1 MSTPVAHRP
10 SSAAP
15 LRRATAPAGPL
26 HGLARCAV
34 ALAMALAVALS
45 LLTIFAAGAT
55 AQATRIRDLTVTEG
69 NVPVRLM
76 GYGLV
81 VGLGGTGDRVTGGFS
96 SRHTVQ
102 SISNLLHRFGVEV
115 PPELL
120 RTRNVA
126 AVLVTAEASPFL
138 HPGGRFDVHVAS
150 IGDARSLDG
159 GVLWMTPLVDDVG
172 GQPLASAQGPLVIS
186 DKPGRRWD
194 MNEAAARIPAGG
206 VLEMELPR
214 TSFAGTTR
222 LILREPEL
230 ETATRIAGAI
240 NDSLGAGSARV
251 EDPGSVLLALR
262 DSTEARP
269 VQLARIGELR
279 VRPSRPAM
287 LVIDTRNGTVVAGG
301 ELTVG
306 EASVTHG
313 GITLTIDAD
322 DQSSSAARL
331 PAAEPAAPGVG
342 EPGAPVPAQ
351 GYSRRGYGALP
362 ELRVRE
368 GASVQEVASA
378 LHALQT
384 PAADVAA
391 IFESL
396 RALGAISAQVVL
408 R

>member
-1 MSTPVAHRP
+1 MSVTLLRHA
-10 SSAAP
+10 ANAP
-15 LRRATAPAGPL
+15 LRLADMARGSHRHVARAAA
-26 HGLARCAV
+26 
-34 ALAMALAVALS
+34 ALS
-45 LLTIFAAGAT
+45 LIAVVGTGAFAQET
-55 AQATRIRDLTVTEG
+55 KIRDLTIMEG
-69 NVPVRLM
+69 SVPVRLM

-102 SISNLLHRFGVEV
+102 SISNLLRRFGVEV
-115 PPELL
+115 PPDLL

-172 GQPLASAQGPLVIS
+172 GEPLASAQGPLVIS
-186 DKPGRRWD
+186 EKPGRRWD
-194 MNEAAARIPAGG
+194 ANEATARIPAGG

-214 TSFAGTTR
+214 TAFASTTR

-230 ETATRIAGAI
+230 ETASRIAQAI

-251 EDPGSVLLALR
+251 EDPGSVLLAIR
-262 DSTEARP
+262 DTTQARP
-269 VQLARIGELR
+269 VQLTRIGELR

-287 LVIDTRNGTVVAGG
+287 LVIDTRSGTVVAGG
-301 ELTVG
+301 DLTVG
-306 EASVTHG
+306 EASITHG

-322 DQSSSAARL
+322 DRTAPAGLL
-331 PAAEPAAPGVG
+331 PEPAALPPDSSG
-342 EPGAPVPAQ
+342 PGAALRTP
-351 GYSRRGYGALP
+351 YSRPGNGALP

-391 IFESL
+391 IFEAL
-396 RALGAISAQVVL
+396 RQLGALSAQVVL

>member
-1 MSTPVAHRP
+1 MSSLAALWRSAIETVRRAVRLAGSPGGFLWWAVVVLSPLPGFAT
-10 SSAAP
+10 SAA
-15 LRRATAPAGPL
+15 
-26 HGLARCAV
+26 
-34 ALAMALAVALS
+34 
-45 LLTIFAAGAT
+45 
-55 AQATRIRDLTVTEG
+55 AQETRIRDLTVMEG
-69 NVPVRLM
+69 SVPLRLM

-102 SISNLLHRFGVEV
+102 SISNLLRRFGVEV

-138 HPGGRFDVHVAS
+138 HAGGRFDVHVAS
-150 IGDARSLDG
+150 VGDARSLEG
-159 GVLWMTPLVDDVG
+159 GVLWMTPLVDDAG
-172 GQPLASAQGPLVIS
+172 GQSLASAQGPLVIS
-186 DKPGRRWD
+186 EKPGRRWD
-194 MNEAAARIPAGG
+194 LNEATARIPAGG
-206 VLEMELPR
+206 VLEIEPPR
-214 TSFAGTTR
+214 VAFASTTR
-222 LILREPEL
+222 LVLREPEL
-230 ETATRIAGAI
+230 ETATRIARAI

-251 EDPGSVLLALR
+251 EDPGSVILDIR
-262 DSTEARP
+262 DTTQARP
-269 VQLARIGELR
+269 MQLARIGEIR

-287 LVIDTRNGTVVAGG
+287 LVIDTRNGAIVAGG

-313 GITLTIDAD
+313 GMTLTIEGDG
-322 DQSSSAARL
+322 SSPLTDKL
-331 PAAEPAAPGVG
+331 PGPGQAPPEIPGPG
-342 EPGAPVPAQ
+342 IPEPGTPYPTPAPERP
-351 GYSRRGYGALP
+351 GRGALP

-378 LHALQT
+378 LHALDT

-391 IFESL
+391 IFEAL
-396 RALGAISAQVVL
+396 HALGALSAQVVV

>member
-1 MSTPVAHRP
+1 MSDAVVRRTAVAR
-10 SSAAP
+10 
-15 LRRATAPAGPL
+15 LRRAAAATL
-26 HGLARCAV
+26 HFRVLARAAA
-34 ALAMALAVALS
+34 ALALLAVIAS
-45 LLTIFAAGAT
+45 GAA
-55 AQATRIRDLTVTEG
+55 AQETKIRDLTIMEG
-69 NVPVRLM
+69 SVPVRLM

-102 SISNLLHRFGVEV
+102 SISNLLRRFGVEV

-150 IGDARSLDG
+150 IGDARSLEG
-159 GVLWMTPLVDDVG
+159 GVLWMTPLVADVG
-172 GQPLASAQGPLVIS
+172 GEPLASAQGPLVIS
-186 DKPGRRWD
+186 EKPGRRWD
-194 MNEAAARIPAGG
+194 ANEATARIPAGG

-214 TSFAGTTR
+214 TAFASTTR

-230 ETATRIAGAI
+230 ETAARIAQVI

-251 EDPGSVLLALR
+251 EDPGSVLLDIR
-262 DSTEARP
+262 DTTQARP

-306 EASVTHG
+306 KATITHG

-322 DQSSSAARL
+322 DR
-331 PAAEPAAPGVG
+331 AAPAGVIP
-342 EPGAPVPAQ
+342 EPGVLPPDSTESGELPPAPS
-351 GYSRRGYGALP
+351 YSQPENGALP

-391 IFESL
+391 IFEAL
-396 RALGAISAQVVL
+396 RSLGALSAEVVL